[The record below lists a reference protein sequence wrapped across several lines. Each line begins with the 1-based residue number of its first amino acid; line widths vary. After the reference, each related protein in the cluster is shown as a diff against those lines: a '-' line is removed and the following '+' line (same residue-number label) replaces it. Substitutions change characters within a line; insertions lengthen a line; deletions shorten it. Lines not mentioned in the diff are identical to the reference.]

1 MSINSSWVPPRL
13 PTQPAGPAPLPAPP
27 GSLPRQSPAQAP
39 AAADRGMRQSGQA
52 ARGSNHAS
60 STGAASREAQLT
72 EARSGISDKGE
83 VSSEALEAGRG
94 DGGLAPVF
102 GRVEGRSA
110 PSRDG
115 RRDQSGVPTQGPAK
129 PENDETIRPTDVVG
143 LFTTPGRGG
152 NTDEEAVK
160 HLVRE
165 LEKVQNNR
173 LKRKIEVIVTMARA
187 GSRQDRSQMAI
198 CEEAM
203 RDVDTQFDELER
215 QLGLRIREAKQAVA
229 ARQVSAGATAS
240 YLLIAADQHDRRM
253 LRQRL
258 ERQREQ
264 LRQVIIRASSATS
277 ALNATPLIA
286 MLQALQ
292 TQVES
297 EITAAGTDP
306 QSRSERM
313 SADQLKE
320 IETRRTQALRIIG
333 DAWRK
338 AGETPSGLVGVFTEV
353 RQSVEQRFEQQ
364 REQVI
369 DA

>member
-1 MSINSSWVPPRL
+1 MSVHPSGAPQQFPILPAAQVPL
-13 PTQPAGPAPLPAPP
+13 PT
-27 GSLPRQSPAQAP
+27 PRQPPAP
-39 AAADRGMRQSGQA
+39 AAADRGLRHPGQA
-52 ARGSNHAS
+52 ARGSNQAS
-60 STGAASREAQLT
+60 STGAASREAQLA
-72 EARSGISDKGE
+72 EARGGLSDKGE
-83 VSSEALEAGRG
+83 VSGEALEASQGG
-94 DGGLAPVF
+94 GGLAAAF
-102 GRVEGRSA
+102 ARVEGRSA

-115 RRDQSGVPTQGPAK
+115 RGDQSGIPTQPSAK
-129 PENDETIRPTDVVG
+129 PETDETIRPTDVVG

-160 HLVRE
+160 RLVRE
-165 LEKVQNNR
+165 LEVVQNNR
-173 LKRKIEVIVTMARA
+173 LKRKIEMILTMARA
-187 GSRQDRSQMAI
+187 GGRQDRSQMAI

-203 RDVDTQFDELER
+203 RDVDMQFDELER

-240 YLLIAADQHDRRM
+240 YLLIAADQHERRQ
-253 LRQRL
+253 LRLRL

-286 MLQALQ
+286 LLQALQ

-306 QSRSERM
+306 QGHSERI
-313 SADQLKE
+313 SAEQLQA
-320 IETRRTQALRIIG
+320 IETRRAQALQMIG

-353 RQSVEQRFEQQ
+353 RHSVEQRFEQQ

-369 DA
+369 D

>member
-1 MSINSSWVPPRL
+1 VSSREAL
-13 PTQPAGPAPLPAPP
+13 LAEGRDAL
-27 GSLPRQSPAQAP
+27 GDEGEIS
-39 AAADRGMRQSGQA
+39 
-52 ARGSNHAS
+52 
-60 STGAASREAQLT
+60 GAASR
-72 EARSGISDKGE
+72 
-83 VSSEALEAGRG
+83 AGRG
-94 DGGLAPVF
+94 GAVASAF
-102 GRVEGRSA
+102 ERVEGRSA

-115 RRDQSGVPTQGPAK
+115 RRDQSGIPTQPLPK
-129 PENDETIRPTDVVG
+129 PETDETVTPSDVVG
-143 LFTTPGRGG
+143 LFTAPGR
-152 NTDEEAVK
+152 NANADEEAVK

-173 LKRKIEVIVTMARA
+173 LKRKIEIILTLTRA
-187 GSRQDRSQMAI
+187 GSHQDHSQMAI
-198 CEEAM
+198 YEEAM
-203 RDVDTQFDELER
+203 RDVDMQFDELER
-215 QLGLRIREAKQAVA
+215 QLALRIREAKQAVA

-240 YLLIAADQHDRRM
+240 YLLIAADQHDRRQ

-264 LRQVIIRASSATS
+264 LRRVIMKASSAPG

-286 MLQALQ
+286 LLQALQ

-297 EITAAGTDP
+297 EISAAGTDP

-313 SADQLKE
+313 SAEQMKA
-320 IETRRTQALRIIG
+320 IESRRAQALQMIS

-353 RQSVEQRFEQQ
+353 RHSVEQRFAQQ

-369 DA
+369 D